1 MAAVIGQ
8 RKDDIN
14 AIGDIMA
21 NINEMAGAIAK
32 ETTEQ
37 GEKLARLDE
46 NMAAADANVEDG
58 VKELKQAA
66 VHQKKA
72 GRCMYFLVG
81 VIFVCIVILAIFLF
95 SGGS

>member
-1 MAAVIGQ
+1 
-8 RKDDIN
+8 
-14 AIGDIMA
+14 MA

-32 ETTEQ
+32 ETAEQ
-37 GEKLARLDE
+37 GEKLNLLDE
-46 NMAAADANVEDG
+46 NMTAADANVEDG

-81 VIFVCIVILAIFLF
+81 VIFLCIIILGLFLF
-95 SGGS
+95 NI

>member
-1 MAAVIGQ
+1 MAAVIDQ
-8 RKDDIN
+8 RKEDIN

-21 NINEMAGAIAK
+21 NINEMAGAIAH
-32 ETTEQ
+32 ETAEQ
-37 GEKLARLDE
+37 GEKLARLDD
-46 NMAAADANVEDG
+46 NMTDADKNVEDG

-81 VIFVCIVILAIFLF
+81 VIFICIIILGIILF
-95 SGGS
+95 S